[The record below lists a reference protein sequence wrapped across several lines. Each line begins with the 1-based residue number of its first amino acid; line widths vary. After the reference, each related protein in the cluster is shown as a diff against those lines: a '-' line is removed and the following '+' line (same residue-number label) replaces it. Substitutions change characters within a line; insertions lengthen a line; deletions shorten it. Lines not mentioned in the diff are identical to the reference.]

1 MANTLKIFAQ
11 VFTDM
16 WQLHLHFLFTKL
28 FYKKNSTT
36 FFCVTNIWEAHKVQK
51 LYCED

>member
-11 VFTDM
+11 QGFTDM

-28 FYKKNSTT
+28 
-36 FFCVTNIWEAHKVQK
+36 
-51 LYCED
+51 